1 MPVKDD
7 DKQNRDNT
15 LNKIRRMSKEIDKDI
30 EQLKLNKNKS
40 ATVLK
45 KAEKTVVPKQRHPK
59 KDKKQYFLELQR
71 RKLKNM

>member
-1 MPVKDD
+1 MSVRED

-40 ATVLK
+40 ATALK
-45 KAEKTVVPKQRHPK
+45 KTQKTVVQKQRHPK
-59 KDKKQYFLELQR
+59 KDKK
-71 RKLKNM
+71 

>member
-40 ATVLK
+40 ATVL
-45 KAEKTVVPKQRHPK
+45 
-59 KDKKQYFLELQR
+59 
-71 RKLKNM
+71 